1 MIEGSLRNLP
11 LTDVFQTIVASQK
24 TGILTLLAGIHR
36 ARIYFE
42 QGRIQY
48 AHLSPGV
55 HLGEV
60 MVRMD
65 LLTTL
70 EVQDLLR
77 RQDHENPGTPLGLLA
92 VHRGLIDPEDLG
104 RALERQVLEVLVDVI
119 AWRDGEFSFTDR
131 SASATQVPTEHTYDA
146 MQLLME
152 VIQRLDDYEE
162 GAVDPDTVYRRAG
175 DPTKVDMP
183 LGGWEVLSVVDGR
196 RTARSAAAEIDMAE
210 RQVYHLL
217 HVLES
222 RGVIAPVAFD
232 IHEPVVLVVS
242 PSSALQRLLRLALQR
257 ARLSPEIALDVDDA
271 LERAGRERPSAVVV
285 DEQDGDGW
293 ELVREIRDLP
303 GMAHVPIVVL
313 VEEEAGFFARLRR
326 PKAHTLRK
334 PFAELEF
341 QQLVTGLV
349 GRSIG

>member
-11 LTDVFQTIVASQK
+11 LTDVFQTIVSSQK
-24 TGILTLLAGIHR
+24 SGILTLLSGVHR

-48 AHLSPGV
+48 AHVSPGV
-55 HLGEV
+55 HLGEL

-70 EVQDLLR
+70 EVQDLLG
-77 RQDHENPGTPLGLLA
+77 RQDQENPGTPLGLLA
-92 VHRGLIDPEDLG
+92 VHRGLIEREDLR
-104 RALERQVLEVLVDVI
+104 RALERQVLEVLVEVI

-131 SASATQVPTEHTYDA
+131 SAGATQAPTEHTYDA

-152 VIQRLDDYEE
+152 VIQRLDDYQE
-162 GAVDPDTVYRRAG
+162 GAVEPDTVFRRAG
-175 DPTKVDMP
+175 DPTKVEMP
-183 LGGWEVLSVVDGR
+183 PGAWEVLSVVDGR
-196 RTARSAAAEIDMAE
+196 RTAQSAAAEIDMAE

-217 HVLES
+217 HVLQT
-222 RGVIAPVAFD
+222 RDVIAPVAFD
-232 IHEPVVLVVS
+232 IHEPVVLVVT
-242 PSSALQRLLRLALQR
+242 PSSALQRLLRLTLQR

-271 LERAGRERPSAVVV
+271 LQRAGRERPSAVVV
-285 DEQDGDGW
+285 DEQAGEGW
-293 ELVREIRDLP
+293 ELVRELRDLP
-303 GMAHVPIVVL
+303 GMAHVPVVVL
-313 VEEEAGFFARLRR
+313 VEEDAGFFARLRR
-326 PKAHTLRK
+326 PKAHTIQK